1 MRNTAKI
8 TTAVLA
14 AGALTLGLSACG
26 SDKDSASDTSGP
38 LVVAATPVPHAEIL
52 NYVKDNL
59 AKKEGLDLEVKE
71 FTDYVTPNTA
81 TEDGSVGANYF
92 QTEPYLAD
100 FNKKNGTHLKSVAS
114 VHLEPL
120 GLYSK
125 KADKVGDLK
134 NGATVALPNDTV
146 TEARALQLLA
156 SEGLLTLKDGVGNSA
171 TTADITENPK
181 DLEFKEAQAAQT
193 PRALN
198 DVDAAVINGNFALD
212 ADLKPAKD
220 ALVLESADDNPNVN
234 LLVVKE
240 GQEDDPR
247 VKKLAKLLTS
257 PEVKKF
263 IEDNY
268 AGSVLPSFFPSV
280 RLLPVPSDRFRS
292 PRPEP
297 PTYRVRS
304 VLTGGP
310 GGVVECFHA
319 ACWAVRAVPDG
330 HPDFGA
336 AHDEHLPQHLH
347 QHGAVGAA
355 PPRRGRRPR
364 AGRDDERRAGRRLD
378 PRPPALHRG
387 RRRHLDR

>member
-26 SDKDSASDTSGP
+26 SDKDAASDTSGP

-52 NYVKDNL
+52 TYVKDNL

-92 QTEPYLAD
+92 QTEPYLED

-120 GLYSK
+120 GLYSN
-125 KADKVGDLK
+125 KADKAGDLK
-134 NGATVALPNDTV
+134 NGATIAVPNDSV

-156 SEGLLTLKDGVGNSA
+156 ANGLLTLKDGVGTAA
-171 TTADITENPK
+171 TTADITKNPK
-181 DLEFKEAQAAQT
+181 NLKFKELEAAQT
-193 PRALN
+193 ARSLN
-198 DVDAAVINGNFALD
+198 DVDAAVINGNYALE
-212 ADLKPAKD
+212 ADLKPSED
-220 ALVLESADDNPNVN
+220 AVVLESAENNPNVN

-247 VKKLAKLLTS
+247 VQKLAKLLTS

-263 IEDNY
+263 IEDKY
-268 AGSVLPSFFPSV
+268 SGSVIPSF
-280 RLLPVPSDRFRS
+280 
-292 PRPEP
+292 
-297 PTYRVRS
+297 
-304 VLTGGP
+304 
-310 GGVVECFHA
+310 
-319 ACWAVRAVPDG
+319 
-330 HPDFGA
+330 
-336 AHDEHLPQHLH
+336 
-347 QHGAVGAA
+347 
-355 PPRRGRRPR
+355 
-364 AGRDDERRAGRRLD
+364 
-378 PRPPALHRG
+378 
-387 RRRHLDR
+387 

>member
-14 AGALTLGLSACG
+14 AGALTFGLTACG
-26 SDKDSASDTSGP
+26 SDDSDAASDTSGP

-92 QTEPYLAD
+92 QTEPYLED

-125 KADKVGDLK
+125 KADKADDLK
-134 NGATVALPNDTV
+134 NGATIAVPNDTV

-156 SEGLLTLKDGVGNSA
+156 ANGLLTLKEGVGTSA

-181 DLEFKEAQAAQT
+181 NLKFKELEAAQT
-193 PRALN
+193 PRSLD
-198 DVDAAVINGNFALD
+198 DVDAAVINGNYALE
-212 ADLKPAKD
+212 ADLKPAED
-220 ALVLESADDNPNVN
+220 ALVLESPENNPNVN

-240 GQEDDPR
+240 GNEDDPR

-257 PEVKKF
+257 DEVKKF
-263 IEDNY
+263 IEDEY
-268 AGSVLPSFFPSV
+268 DGSVIASF
-280 RLLPVPSDRFRS
+280 
-292 PRPEP
+292 
-297 PTYRVRS
+297 
-304 VLTGGP
+304 
-310 GGVVECFHA
+310 
-319 ACWAVRAVPDG
+319 
-330 HPDFGA
+330 
-336 AHDEHLPQHLH
+336 
-347 QHGAVGAA
+347 
-355 PPRRGRRPR
+355 
-364 AGRDDERRAGRRLD
+364 
-378 PRPPALHRG
+378 
-387 RRRHLDR
+387 

>member
-14 AGALTLGLSACG
+14 TGALTLGLSACG

-52 NYVKDNL
+52 TYVKDNL
-59 AKKEGLDLEVKE
+59 AQKEGLDLEVKE

-120 GLYSK
+120 GLYSH
-125 KADKVGDLK
+125 KADKAGDLK
-134 NGATVALPNDTV
+134 NGATIALPNDTV

-156 SEGLLTLKDGVGNSA
+156 SEGLITLKDGAGNSA
-171 TTADITENPK
+171 TTADITKNPK
-181 DLEFKEAQAAQT
+181 NLEFKELEAAQT
-193 PRALN
+193 PRSLN
-198 DVDAAVINGNFALD
+198 DVDAAVINGNYALE
-212 ADLKPAKD
+212 ADLKPTKD
-220 ALVLESADDNPNVN
+220 ALVLESAKDNPNVN

-257 PEVKKF
+257 PEVKKY
-263 IEDNY
+263 IEDNF
-268 AGSVLPSFFPSV
+268 AGSVLPSF
-280 RLLPVPSDRFRS
+280 
-292 PRPEP
+292 
-297 PTYRVRS
+297 
-304 VLTGGP
+304 
-310 GGVVECFHA
+310 
-319 ACWAVRAVPDG
+319 
-330 HPDFGA
+330 
-336 AHDEHLPQHLH
+336 
-347 QHGAVGAA
+347 
-355 PPRRGRRPR
+355 
-364 AGRDDERRAGRRLD
+364 
-378 PRPPALHRG
+378 
-387 RRRHLDR
+387 